1 MATELEYALLSGNI
15 YQRTVRNLDGTF
27 NANYFQLVP
36 EPEGWSVGPSSFR
49 VETNGDNRWW
59 S

>member
-1 MATELEYALLSGNI
+1 MSNSDKPAARVCWVADGLQKLPSGAYSSKLASNR
-15 YQRTVRNLDGTF
+15 YR
-27 NANYFQLVP
+27 
-36 EPEGWSVGPSSFR
+36 GPSSFR